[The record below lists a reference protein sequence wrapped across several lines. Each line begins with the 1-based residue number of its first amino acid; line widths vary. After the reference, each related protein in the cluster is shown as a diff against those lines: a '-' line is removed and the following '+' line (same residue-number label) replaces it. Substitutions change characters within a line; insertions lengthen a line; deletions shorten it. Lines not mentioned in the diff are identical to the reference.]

1 MQRRL
6 LHVVW
11 FGAAMLMGF
20 TPAANAGVLD
30 DVLSRGTLRI
40 AVIGGNPPYSS
51 MSPKGEPEGYDID
64 IGRKLAEALKVTPEF
79 VVTDVPGRVTS
90 LQTHKADITI
100 ADFTKTVQRS
110 TVIAFTGSYIVAR
123 QQFVA
128 KADRAEFKSIADVN
142 KSGIKVGIT
151 RGGTVEQNVPLA
163 APNVELARFNNVA
176 DQLSALDAG
185 QVDVMA
191 QDNLYNAQLLK
202 DHPGQYRII
211 PGDFSHED
219 IAIGLPAGDFDW
231 WRVTNTF
238 VDQFNSSGDNGR
250 LFKKWFGYDMPPLGA
265 EQ

>member
-1 MQRRL
+1 MGIRFGSVWLCAVVL
-6 LHVVW
+6 L
-11 FGAAMLMGF
+11 GF
-20 TPAANAGVLD
+20 ATTGHAGVLD

-51 MSPKGEPEGYDID
+51 MTPEGKPEGYDID

-79 VVTDVPGRVTS
+79 VVVDVPGRVTA

-100 ADFTKTVQRS
+100 ADFTATVQRS
-110 TVIAFTGSYIVAR
+110 TVIAFTKSYIVAR
-123 QQFVA
+123 QQFVTLSD
-128 KADRAEFKSIADVN
+128 KAFASIADVD
-142 KSGIKVGIT
+142 KPGIKVGIT

-163 APNVELARFNNVA
+163 APHVELARFNNVA

-185 QVDVMA
+185 QVEVMA
-191 QDNLYNAQLLK
+191 QDNLYNAQLLT
-202 DHPGQYRII
+202 DHPGAYKVV

-238 VDQFNSSGDNGR
+238 VDQFNSSGDNAR
-250 LFKKWFGYDMPPLGA
+250 LFKKWFGYNMPPLTG
-265 EQ
+265 EK